1 MERDVG
7 TTDWQRARRSAFRGA
22 DDDDDDD
29 HDEDGGVACAIWL
42 D

>member
-7 TTDWQRARRSAFRGA
+7 TTDRRRARRSAFRDA

-29 HDEDGGVACAIWL
+29 HDEHDGVACAIWL

>member
-7 TTDWQRARRSAFRGA
+7 TTDRLSARRSAFRGA

-29 HDEDGGVACAIWL
+29 HDEDDGVACAIWF